1 MSQPNPIGCIEMS
14 HIPHVVEHTKALNPS
29 KTPLE
34 NPGPAALPGRKQFDH
49 SKEVGVL
56 QNSTTREPTMNPA
69 WVASD
74 RRRSSGP
81 THGSARELRRGASGA
96 DRPEPSVE
104 AGEGTEGT
112 AQRTEGREI
121 ERASLL
127 H

>member
-14 HIPHVVEHTKALNPS
+14 HIPHVVEHTKALKPS
-29 KTPLE
+29 KTALE

-56 QNSTTREPTMNPA
+56 QNSTREPTMNPA
-69 WVASD
+69 WV
-74 RRRSSGP
+74 RFPP
-81 THGSARELRRGASGA
+81 TWFFGSLPHGSARPTHGAERQELTSRSHPSRRE
-96 DRPEPSVE
+96 R
-104 AGEGTEGT
+104 EGTE
-112 AQRTEGREI
+112 QRTEGREI